1 MKILTLFLFLI
12 GISLQSNNIIESST
26 NISSSNIENNKMFS
40 VVVQILNVSVE
51 QSVKSA
57 SSKNGFYSN
66 PRIKISFPKATNNIK
81 SKLIALG
88 LKKQIDEFEYKM
100 NVTAEKASN
109 DALDIFLREI
119 KNLKASNLKKI
130 IEGDKDEATQYLK
143 KNCYVYL
150 YDSFTPVITKKLDDE
165 NVVSMWNL
173 LLNRYNNIPF
183 VKKIEFDLY
192 DYVTNKTI
200 DGIFILMSEYEKN
213 IRQNSNSSKSNTI
226 INFFN

>member
-1 MKILTLFLFLI
+1 MKILTLFFFFI
-12 GISLQSNNIIESST
+12 GLSLQSNNIIEIST
-26 NISSSNIENNKMFS
+26 KISSSSLENNKMFS
-40 VVVQILNVSVE
+40 VVVQILNVSVK

-66 PRIKISFPKATNNIK
+66 PRIKISFPEVTNSIK
-81 SKLIALG
+81 SKLIAIG
-88 LKKQIDEFEYKM
+88 LKKQIEEFEYKM

-119 KNLKASNLKKI
+119 KSLKINNLKKI

-150 YDSFTPVITKKLDDE
+150 YDSFIPVVSKKLDDE
-165 NVVSMWNL
+165 NVVNIWNL
-173 LLNRYNNIPF
+173 LINRYNNIPF

-200 DGIFILMSEYEKN
+200 DGIFILMAEYEKN
-213 IRQNSNSSKSNTI
+213 IRHDSNSSKSNTI

>member
-1 MKILTLFLFLI
+1 MKILTLFFFFI
-12 GISLQSNNIIESST
+12 AISLQSNNIIESST
-26 NISSSNIENNKMFS
+26 NISSSNIENNNMFS

-57 SSKNGFYSN
+57 SSKNGIYSN

-100 NVTAEKASN
+100 NATAEKASN

-119 KNLKASNLKKI
+119 KSLKVSNLKMI

-143 KNCYVYL
+143 KIVMYICMIVL
-150 YDSFTPVITKKLDDE
+150 YQ
-165 NVVSMWNL
+165 L
-173 LLNRYNNIPF
+173 LL
-183 VKKIEFDLY
+183 
-192 DYVTNKTI
+192 
-200 DGIFILMSEYEKN
+200 KN
-213 IRQNSNSSKSNTI
+213 
-226 INFFN
+226 

>member
-26 NISSSNIENNKMFS
+26 NISSSNIENNKMFP

-66 PRIKISFPKATNNIK
+66 PRIKISFPKTTNNIK

-100 NVTAEKASN
+100 NATAEKASN

-119 KNLKASNLKKI
+119 KSLKASNLKKI
-130 IEGDKDEATQYLK
+130 IEGDKDEATQYFK